1 MNESPHQNE
10 WVVSKKPKRRLR
22 RILIAFLLVLPI
34 IVVVGYF
41 VGMGYAR
48 SKIEE
53 AMLSVT
59 AARGLSVQWEE
70 LEFSLSGR
78 IVLRGIQFEST
89 SGGTFNG
96 EVERIE
102 TVVPLRDLWERRRPD
117 DFLIYGIT
125 LRADLEGIRAL
136 RGSTRSDDGSVS
148 TGSGRTPIRADL
160 RDSDFLVHLGG
171 DVSVGCHVDQLTA
184 DAGDSVDVRGRMVC
198 RVPEFSIDTG
208 MFTAVA
214 LFDRELGEEP
224 LQLVLEPDESI
235 RTRVAGATFGR
246 VSVSAGRMSG
256 QIEIGDLTL
265 APDLSTAGLA
275 VEPTLVALSNL
286 RLVIQNRV
294 DGWHADRLEVAS
306 GEIRVALGGQSSED
320 TERVDPLL
328 TSDDERMN
336 LEEATS
342 ELERVGY
349 SAPDWEGIEAN
360 MTRATELADSA
371 MSLATEWADRI
382 EINDLSIIVEVRD
395 MGDVPLVIQQL
406 VAVPG
411 SAVASGNLAG
421 NELQAEIRRLEQS
434 EDGDAPR
441 FELSASLDGLDI
453 GSISEQLGRPGL
465 FAGHFDIQLDLL
477 TGEGVELDLTVDVPD
492 FAFNHAAVS
501 PAPLE
506 LLPLQTT
513 THLVF
518 SPGQEEP
525 LSIRIDS
532 ELGEEVQGYILF
544 DVTTE
549 DGEQELETVFHID
562 EVRCRHLLEAIPA
575 GLFQHLNRDDIEIA
589 GRTALDGD
597 FRYVFGNHR
606 TFRMRFSEEEGAF
619 PGTCRITEMP
629 DGFHPQELL
638 EDDYRHQ
645 VSPEF
650 LDLELDPEL
659 EIWVGP
665 GTESWVDLDD
675 LPDYVPAIMY
685 LTEQSRFYEEPPVS
699 IRLINRAIR
708 VNLIYGRW
716 AYGGSTIAQQL
727 VKNVFLERVKTL
739 ARKFEEILLAWAVDS
754 FLTRDQIIEM
764 YVNCIEFGPN
774 VWGIEAAA
782 QYYFGIP
789 APQLSA
795 AQASYIAGL
804 KMHPSSGGDHRRDDH
819 TPDRERWTSRI
830 QSYLERLVEAGFIEP
845 SYVESQAPYIL
856 PFGPP
861 ENGIVLPF
869 VGIEP

>member
-1 MNESPHQNE
+1 M
-10 WVVSKKPKRRLR
+10 SKKPKRRGR
-22 RILIAFLLVLPI
+22 KILLVILLVLPI
-34 IVVVGYF
+34 VAVAGYF
-41 VGMGYAR
+41 AGMQYAR
-48 SKIEE
+48 SKIAE
-53 AMLSVT
+53 AVLSVT

-89 SGGTFNG
+89 LGGTFNG
-96 EVERIE
+96 EVEQVE
-102 TVVPLRDLWERRRPD
+102 TVVPLRSLWEGRRPN

-125 LRADLEGIRAL
+125 LRADLDGFRGL
-136 RGSTRSDDGSVS
+136 RGGGRSDGESDSSG
-148 TGSGRTPIRADL
+148 TGRTPIRADL
-160 RDSDFLVHLGG
+160 RNSDFMIHLGG
-171 DVSVGCHVDQLTA
+171 DVSVGCHVEQLTA
-184 DAGDSVDVRGRMVC
+184 EAGENADVRGRMAC

-208 MFTAVA
+208 MFSAVA
-214 LFDRELGEEP
+214 LFDRELGNQP

-235 RTRVAGATFGR
+235 RTRVAGASFGR
-246 VSVSAGRMSG
+246 VSVSAGGMSG

-265 APDLSTAGLA
+265 APDLSTAGWP
-275 VEPTLVALSNL
+275 VEPTLVALSDL
-286 RLVIQNRV
+286 RLVIENRP
-294 DGWHADRLEVAS
+294 DGWRTDRLEVAS
-306 GEIRVALGGQSSED
+306 GEIRVVLGGPSAVDNESS
-320 TERVDPLL
+320 DPFSTL
-328 TSDDERMN
+328 DDEPMN
-336 LEEATS
+336 LEEASS
-342 ELERVGY
+342 EAERVGY
-349 SAPDWEGIEAN
+349 SAPDWGGIEGSIV
-360 MTRATELADSA
+360 RAIELADHT
-371 MSLATEWADRI
+371 MSLATEWADRV
-382 EINDLSIIVEVRD
+382 EINDLAVVVEIRE
-395 MGDVPLVIQQL
+395 MGNVPVVIQQL
-406 VAVPG
+406 VAEPG
-411 SAVASGNLAG
+411 SAVVVGDLAG
-421 NELQAEIRRLEQS
+421 HELQAEIVRLEQP
-434 EDGDAPR
+434 DQGQAAR
-441 FELSASLDGLDI
+441 FELSASLVGFEI
-453 GSISEQLGRPGL
+453 ASISEQLGRPGL
-465 FAGHFDIQLDLL
+465 FAGHFDIQLGML

-492 FAFNHAAVS
+492 LVFNHAAVS
-501 PAPLE
+501 PVPLE
-506 LLPLQTT
+506 LLPLHTT
-513 THLVF
+513 THLIF
-518 SPGQEEP
+518 SPGDEEP
-525 LSIRIDS
+525 LSIRVDGQI
-532 ELGEEVQGYILF
+532 GEDVQGYVLF

-575 GLFQHLNRDDIEIA
+575 GLFQHLDRDEIEIA

-606 TFRMRFSEEEGAF
+606 TFRMRFSGEEGAF
-619 PGTCRITEMP
+619 PGTCRITDMP
-629 DGFHPQELL
+629 DEFHPQELL

-645 VSPEF
+645 VSAEH

-659 EIWVGP
+659 EVWVGP
-665 GTESWVDLDD
+665 GTDTWVDLDD

-727 VKNVFLERVKTL
+727 VKNIFLERVKTL
-739 ARKFEEILLAWAVDS
+739 ARKLEEVFLAWAVDR

-782 QYYFGIP
+782 QYYFGIS
-789 APQLSA
+789 ASHLSP

-830 QSYLERLVEAGFIEP
+830 QSYLERLTEAGFIEQ

-861 ENGIVLPF
+861 EDGIVLPF